1 MTGEESSLSDE
12 KLIPT
17 ISSEERLNNAQ
28 FMWKERGWNTTG
40 KRGRKKGGFY
50 HYILQKGNKK
60 ILAVVKFTKQTGRQ
74 FIGIKTPNMKFLS
87 QVKPKYRNVIIM
99 SETEG
104 KIAVLN
110 NAVFANAKMVGGKN
124 GYWDSTGE
132 KTKAFHII
140 WTRKRLEIET
150 AKGRSD
156 ISWTINN
163 CKVVLQDGKKKIPIS
178 FLERDE
184 EFSDNKWLPRP
195 ANDYHGCYP
204 MGFEKWLPK
213 ILEINHATKENLLHV
228 FAGKSVSG
236 FRVDQNPDVKPDLV
250 ADIQDLSAL
259 EDESYESAMADP
271 PYSKEFAREL
281 YGCELANWE
290 TWTRE
295 VVKKVKVN
303 GLIGVMHNWS
313 TTPRLHNCEYVH
325 IYVILTRMKQYVKTV
340 SVFRKVKN
348 D

>member
-1 MTGEESSLSDE
+1 
-12 KLIPT
+12 
-17 ISSEERLNNAQ
+17 
-28 FMWKERGWNTTG
+28 MWKERGYKITG
-40 KRGRKKGGFY
+40 KRGRKEGGFY

-60 ILAVVKFTKQTGRQ
+60 IHAVAKYTKQTGRQ
-74 FIGIKTPNMKFLS
+74 FLGLKKTNMEFLS
-87 QVKPKYRNVIIM
+87 QVKPKFRNVIIM

-104 KIAVLN
+104 NIAVLN
-110 NAVFANAKMVGGKN
+110 DAVFAKAKMIGGTK
-124 GYWDSTGE
+124 GYWDSTG
-132 KTKAFHII
+132 KKNKAFHII
-140 WTRKRLEIET
+140 WTRKRLEVET
-150 AKGRSD
+150 TKGRSD

-163 CKVVLQDGKKKIPIS
+163 CKVVLQEGKKKLLVD
-178 FLERDE
+178 FLIGDE
-184 EFSDNKWLPRP
+184 EFADNPILPRP

-213 ILEINHATKENLLHV
+213 ILEIQHPTKENLLHV

-236 FRVDQNPDVKPDLV
+236 LRVDQNPDVKPDLV

-259 EDESYESAMADP
+259 EDESFECAMADP
-271 PYSKEFAREL
+271 PYSKEFAKEL
-281 YGCELANWE
+281 YSCELAKWE

-313 TTPRLHNCEYVH
+313 MTPRLHNCEYAHV
-325 IYVILTRMKQYVKTV
+325 YVILTRMKQYVKTV